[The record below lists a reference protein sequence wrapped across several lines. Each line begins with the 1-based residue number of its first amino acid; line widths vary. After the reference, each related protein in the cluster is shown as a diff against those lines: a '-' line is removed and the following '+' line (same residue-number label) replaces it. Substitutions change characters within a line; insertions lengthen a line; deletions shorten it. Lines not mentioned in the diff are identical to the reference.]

1 MKNNNK
7 KLLDTLSYFA
17 LIIIAVLIVI
27 TSPLLKVTG
36 IISTVLKTIEKLLI
50 LIVVGFYAYN
60 FASIA
65 KRKWVKIIYWISIAI
80 FIVGMVFLWI

>member
-1 MKNNNK
+1 MKNSNK
-7 KLLDTLSYFA
+7 KLLDTLSYIA

-27 TSPLLKVTG
+27 TSPLLKLTG
-36 IISTVLKTIEKLLI
+36 IIVPVLKTIEKLLI

-65 KRKWVKIIYWISIAI
+65 KRKWVKIVYWISIAV
-80 FIVGMVFLWI
+80 FVVGIVFLWI